1 MSSLSSRQGPMPFVL
16 AACFALVVL
25 FSAQTLRAGET
36 VLIDIYGPGQS
47 KLHVALARPLAANGN
62 ATTVVAT
69 EVNATDTVVHVTT
82 PAANVPAPA
91 VPPEAGTLQ
100 KLIADNL
107 AYLPFISLVPGAEI
121 LGGDSPGGY
130 SSPHVDFRRFQLSGV
145 DMLLTTGWPQ
155 PASEGGYTVEIR
167 AYEIFSGRL
176 ILGKAYHDVTAEQ
189 LSDVADKF
197 CGALMEELT
206 GRGDF
211 FRSTLAFVKRKK
223 KGDDKHIWTMHPMG
237 RRLTQMTSLKGMSM
251 SPVWSNDGRYILF
264 THLGSRYHSLGV
276 WDRTTD
282 EVNTVKYPGNTIIG
296 PAFTP
301 DNKVAVSL
309 ASGGSPDIYLL
320 NHNFRKEKILVQNWA
335 IDVSPSFDRQGRNM
349 AFVSTRLGNPHIF
362 LKDLETG
369 VERRVTYQGNY
380 NTDPSISPDGELV
393 VFSRLTRAGHRIF
406 VHDLVTGKE
415 RQISFGPGNDEQP
428 AFAPDGYFVA
438 FSSNR
443 SGKYRLYLTTR
454 HGDSPRMMDT
464 GGGEAFFPTWGLVP
478 GDK

>member
-1 MSSLSSRQGPMPFVL
+1 MSSLQSRRGRMPFVF
-16 AACFALVVL
+16 AACLALAL
-25 FSAQTLRAGET
+25 FSAQTLRAAET
-36 VLIDIYGPGQS
+36 VLIDIYGPGQT

-62 ATTVVAT
+62 ATTATAT
-69 EVNATDTVVHVTT
+69 EANATATEAAAIA
-82 PAANVPAPA
+82 PAADAMGPA

-100 KLIADNL
+100 ELLSGNL
-107 AYLPFISLVPGAEI
+107 AHLPFISLVPGAEI

-155 PASEGGYTVEIR
+155 PREEGGFTVEIR
-167 AYEIFSGRL
+167 AYEVFSGRL

-189 LSDVADKF
+189 LPDVADKF

-206 GRGDF
+206 GRGEF
-211 FRSTLAFVKRKK
+211 FRSTLAFVKRDR
-223 KGDDKHIWTMHPMG
+223 KGGEKHIWTMHPMG
-237 RRLTQMTSLKGMSM
+237 RRLTQVTTLKGMSL

-264 THLGSRYHSLGV
+264 THLGSRTHSLGV
-276 WDRTTD
+276 WDRTTGA
-282 EVNTVKYPGNTIIG
+282 VHTVKYPGNTIIG

-301 DNKVAVSL
+301 ENKVAVSL
-309 ASGGSPDIYLL
+309 ASGGNPDIYLL
-320 NHNFRKEKILVQNWA
+320 NHVFRKEKVLVQNWA
-335 IDVSPSFDRQGRNM
+335 IDVSPSFDRQGRSM

-362 LKDLETG
+362 LKDMESG
-369 VERRVTYQGNY
+369 AERRVTYEGNY

-393 VFSRLTRAGHRIF
+393 VFSRLTQAGHRIF
-406 VHDLVTGKE
+406 VHDLVTGME

-443 SGKYRLYLTTR
+443 NGKYRLYLTTR
-454 HGDSPRMMDT
+454 HGDPARMMDT
-464 GGGEAFFPTWGLVP
+464 GEGEAFFPAWGLVP
-478 GDK
+478 EGK

>member
-1 MSSLSSRQGPMPFVL
+1 MSFVF
-16 AACFALVVL
+16 AACLALVVL
-25 FSAQTLRAGET
+25 FSAQTLRADET

-47 KLHVALARPLAANGN
+47 KLNVALARPLASNGNLGGN
-62 ATTVVAT
+62 ATTVVVTDA
-69 EVNATDTVVHVTT
+69 NATDTVVHVI
-82 PAANVPAPA
+82 APA
-91 VPPEAGTLQ
+91 DDDMSQVVPPEAGTLQ
-100 KLIADNL
+100 KLISDNL
-107 AYLPFISLVPGAEI
+107 SYLPFISLVPGAEI

-155 PASEGGYTVEIR
+155 PVDKGGYTVEIR
-167 AYEIFSGRL
+167 AYEVFSGRL
-176 ILGKAYHDVTAEQ
+176 IIGKAYHDVTAKQ
-189 LSDVADKF
+189 LPDVADKF

-206 GRGDF
+206 GRGEF
-211 FRSTLAFVKRKK
+211 FRSTLAFVQRDK
-223 KGDDKHIWTMHPMG
+223 KGADKHIWTMHPMG
-237 RRLTQMTSLKGMSM
+237 RRLTQVTTLKGMSL

-276 WDRTTD
+276 WDRTTG
-282 EVNTVKYPGNTIIG
+282 EVHTVKYPGNTIIG

-301 DNKVAVSL
+301 ENKVAVSL
-309 ASGGSPDIYLL
+309 ASGGNPDIYLL
-320 NHNFRKEKILVQNWA
+320 NHSFRKEKVLVQNWA
-335 IDVSPSFDRQGRNM
+335 IDVSPSFDRQGRSM
-349 AFVSTRLGNPHIF
+349 VFVSTRLGNPHIF

-369 VERRVTYQGNY
+369 AVRRVTYEGTY

-443 SGKYRLYLTTR
+443 SGKYRMYLTTR
-454 HGDSPRMMDT
+454 HGDSPRMLDT
-464 GGGEAFFPTWGLVP
+464 GEGEAFFPAWGLVP
-478 GDK
+478 DGK